1 MSVFSGIAISAA
13 ERSLLTDS
21 MIRSGIRKLCRQR
34 IKEFPAPKERDA
46 WISKTVKSMCESR
59 IAEVPELANEQHYEV
74 PSAFFLASLGTHLKY
89 SCCLWEEG
97 DDLEAAEQ
105 RSLIATCEHAD
116 LRDGQR
122 ILELGCGWGSLSLWM
137 AEQYPEAQIT
147 SVSNSHSQKKYIDGQ
162 AKDRNLNNL
171 TVVTMDVNE
180 FETDQRFDRLV
191 SVEMFEHV
199 RNWDAILKRLRG
211 WLHDDGKAL
220 IHVFCHRDTPYFF
233 EARNANDWMAS
244 EFFSGGLMPSADLM
258 NYFNADMSVSER
270 WTWNGSHYART
281 AEAWLDTLDENRGA
295 CLESLQGH
303 ASIPASRA
311 IQRWRIFYMACAEL
325 FGMNNG
331 DEWMVC
337 HYLLEPATAR

>member
-13 ERSLLTDS
+13 ERSFFTDG
-21 MIRSGIRKLCRQR
+21 MIRSGIRKLCRER
-34 IKEFPAPKERDA
+34 LDEFPDPDGRDA
-46 WISKTVKSMCESR
+46 WISETVDAMRESR

-74 PSAFFLASLGTHLKY
+74 PADFFHASLGTHLKY
-89 SCCLWEEG
+89 SCCLWEDG
-97 DDLEAAEQ
+97 DDLEAAER
-105 RSLIATCEHAD
+105 RSLQATCEHAD

-137 AEQYPEAQIT
+137 AEHYPDANIT
-147 SVSNSHSQKKYIDGQ
+147 SVSNSHSQKKFIDEQ
-162 AKDRNLNNL
+162 AQSRNLNNL

-180 FETDQRFDRLV
+180 FEPDQQYDRVV

-199 RNWDAILKRLRG
+199 RNWDEILKRVRG
-211 WLHDDGKAL
+211 WLHDDGKAM

-258 NYFNADMSVSER
+258 DHFNTDMSVSQR

-281 AEAWLDTLDENRGA
+281 AEAWLETLDLNRAA
-295 CLESLQGH
+295 CLKSLEGRT
-303 ASIPASRA
+303 SIATRRA
-311 IQRWRIFYMACAEL
+311 LQRWRIFYMACAEL

-337 HYLLEPATAR
+337 HYLLEPSGKK